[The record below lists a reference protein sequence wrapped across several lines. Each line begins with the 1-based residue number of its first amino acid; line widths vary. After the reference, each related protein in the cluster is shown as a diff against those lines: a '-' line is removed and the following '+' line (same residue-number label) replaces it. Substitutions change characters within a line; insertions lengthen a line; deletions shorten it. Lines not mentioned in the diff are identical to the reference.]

1 MSGEG
6 WCKALESEKTQN
18 TIKLFHLA
26 KTWILDLDG
35 TVLKHN
41 GYKTGEDSFLD
52 GAEQFLRKIPEEDM
66 VIFVTSRTISEKEL
80 TEKFLKKNNIR
91 YNTIIYN
98 APYGERIL
106 INDAKPSGLE
116 TALAYTTKRDEFC
129 KILFEID
136 NSK

>member
-1 MSGEG
+1 MENG
-6 WCKALESEKTQN
+6 KLQN
-18 TIKLFHLA
+18 TIKLSPLA

-35 TVLKHN
+35 TILKHN

-52 GAEQFLRKIPEEDM
+52 GAEQFLKKIPENDM
-66 VIFVTSRTISEKEL
+66 VVFITSRTSSEKEL
-80 TEKFLKKNNIR
+80 TEHFLRK
-91 YNTIIYN
+91 NTIIYN

-106 INDAKPSGLE
+106 INDAKPSGLK

-136 NSK
+136 KTK